1 MHMFKLFKK
10 KNITEEKIE
19 ERDYSIR
26 EILSMTKSAQDKNEE
41 RKRQAQK
48 KYYKELDAKI
58 ARAARRGETKIITAS
73 IDNFIDEYDFITC
86 EFLREIQRVYSA
98 KGYKTEYVQPI
109 EDDPIHAWVRI
120 SWEDRLR

>member
-1 MHMFKLFKK
+1 MVMHMFKLFKK
-10 KNITEEKIE
+10 KNIPEEKE
-19 ERDYSIR
+19 YSIN

-58 ARAARRGETKIITAS
+58 VRAARRGETKIITAS

-86 EFLREIQRVYSA
+86 EFLREIQRVYDS

-120 SWEDRLR
+120 SWEDGLR